1 MNSEFSGEQQDMLFE
16 NLPNTR
22 VFKTIFPKGSY
33 IGPYQVIE
41 EVGQGG
47 MARVYRAYHQKL
59 ERFVAIKVM
68 DKQVVSQE
76 DHQRFVAEAKLT
88 ARLQHPNIVAVLDV
102 GTALGLNYIV
112 MDFIQG
118 TSLRD
123 IIQNGPLPIDDA
135 CKITKQIALGLHY
148 AHNKGVIHRD
158 IKPSNI
164 IITKDNR
171 PVIMDF
177 GLAKNTKMAQDITK
191 SGVII
196 GTPKYMAP
204 EQIKGDNRSISRAT
218 DVYGLGT
225 VFYEML
231 TGKPV
236 VLGETPLSVSYSIL
250 NKEVLP
256 PRNYRSE
263 IPQDVQTIC
272 LKTLE
277 KNKQKRYRSA
287 NALADDIARFLNGEA
302 VVARQENKF
311 YLLHKKAQR
320 YRLWFFIGMCILLGL
335 LNVLQFFFFN
345 NQDQNNDLQEKY
357 NKVLVKLQNLKSEY
371 QRASL
376 SQNSSK
382 NMMTLLQA
390 MDCNIRNQP
399 LESLN
404 IVESIGES
412 VNKKEQAL
420 IFCYRAY
427 FLISAKRYREARESL
442 NQAISIDPSL
452 SLAYFLRGKIFVYF
466 KMHNNAIKD
475 FEYFLTQKNDVEIVL
490 LLCDTYLLEHRYT
503 EAQNKLQDLIKLSPS
518 NYRAYH
524 GLAKC
529 YLHQEEYNKAITY
542 SVETLKKNRKFPPAF
557 YTMGYAY
564 YFLKQWDKSIQ
575 FFTRAEALD
584 PTLRYTISYNDTFT
598 PFFYFRGIAYKKQG
612 FLREAFN
619 DFSKGIRFFQNPSS
633 TNRIFN
639 LCLVERARLYAKN
652 NKHTKA
658 VEDYNTVRQNSPHL
672 LNEEDVRYL
681 EKHK

>member
-1 MNSEFSGEQQDMLFE
+1 MLFE

-88 ARLQHPNIVAVLDV
+88 ARLQHPNIVAVHDV

-118 TSLRD
+118 ISLRD
-123 IIQNGPLPIDDA
+123 LIKNGPLPIRDA
-135 CKITKQIALGLHY
+135 CNITKQIALGLHY

-164 IITKDNR
+164 IIAKDNR

-204 EQIKGDNRSISRAT
+204 EQIKGDNRSISRST

-250 NKEVLP
+250 NKDVVP

-287 NALADDIARFLNGEA
+287 NALADDISRFLNGEA
-302 VVARQENKF
+302 VAARQENKF

-320 YRLWFFIGMCILLGL
+320 YHSLFLVGICILLGL

-345 NQDQNNDLQEKY
+345 TNKHNDALEDKY
-357 NKVLVKLQNLKSEY
+357 KKMQVKHQNLKSEY
-371 QRASL
+371 EKISS
-376 SQNSSK
+376 SQNSYK
-382 NMMTLLQA
+382 NIEKLLKA
-390 MDCNIRNQP
+390 MDCNIKKQP
-399 LESLN
+399 LESIKLLDS
-404 IVESIGES
+404 IEEST
-412 VNKKEQAL
+412 NKKEKAL

-427 FLISAKRYREARESL
+427 FLINAKRYREARENL

-466 KMHNNAIKD
+466 KMNNNAIKD
-475 FEYFLTQKNDVEIVL
+475 FEYFLTQENDVEIVL
-490 LLCDTYLLEHRYT
+490 LLCDIYLLEHRYAD
-503 EAQNKLQDLIKLSPS
+503 AQNKLQDLIKLNAT

-542 SVETLKKNRKFPPAF
+542 SVETLKKSNQFPPAF

-564 YFLKQWDKSIQ
+564 YFLKQWDKSVQ
-575 FFTRAEALD
+575 FFTRAETLD
-584 PTLRYTISYNDTFT
+584 PTLRYSISYDDSFT
-598 PFFYFRGIAYKKQG
+598 PFYYFRGIAYKKQG

-619 DFSKGIRFFQNPSS
+619 DFSKAIRFFQNPSP
-633 TNRIFN
+633 TDRILN
-639 LCLVERARLYAKN
+639 LCLIERARLYAKN
-652 NKHTKA
+652 NKHVNA
-658 VEDYNTVRQNSPHL
+658 VKDYSTVRQNSPHL
-672 LNEEDVRYL
+672 LNEEDVLYL

>member
-1 MNSEFSGEQQDMLFE
+1 MLFE

-88 ARLQHPNIVAVLDV
+88 ARLQHPNIVAVHDV

-118 TSLRD
+118 ISLRD
-123 IIQNGPLPIDDA
+123 LIKNGPLPIADA
-135 CKITKQIALGLHY
+135 CNITKQIALGLHY

-164 IITKDNR
+164 IIAKDNR

-204 EQIKGDNRSISRAT
+204 EQIKGDNRSISRST

-231 TGKPV
+231 TAKPV

-250 NKEVLP
+250 NKDVVP

-287 NALADDIARFLNGEA
+287 NALADDISRFLNGEA
-302 VVARQENKF
+302 VAARQENKF
-311 YLLHKKAQR
+311 YLLQKKAQR
-320 YRLWFFIGMCILLGL
+320 YHSLFLIGICILLGL
-335 LNVLQFFFFN
+335 LNVLQFFFLN
-345 NQDQNNDLQEKY
+345 TNEHNDALEDKY
-357 NKVLVKLQNLKSEY
+357 NKIVVKHQNLKSEY
-371 QRASL
+371 EKVSL
-376 SQNSSK
+376 SQNSYK
-382 NMMTLLQA
+382 NIVKLLKA
-390 MDCNIRNQP
+390 MDCNIKKQP
-399 LESLN
+399 LESLKL
-404 IVESIGES
+404 IDSIKEST
-412 VNKKEQAL
+412 NKKEKAL

-427 FLISAKRYREARESL
+427 FLINAKRYREAREDL
-442 NQAISIDPSL
+442 NQAISIDPGL

-475 FEYFLTQKNDVEIVL
+475 FEYFLTQENDVEIVL
-490 LLCDTYLLEHRYT
+490 LLCDIYLLEHRYAD
-503 EAQNKLQDLIKLSPS
+503 AQNRLQDLIKLSPA

-529 YLHQEEYNKAITY
+529 YLHQEEYDKAITY
-542 SVETLKKNRKFPPAF
+542 SVETLKKNRQFPPAF

-564 YFLKQWDKSIQ
+564 YFLKQWDKSVQ
-575 FFTRAEALD
+575 FFTRAEAID
-584 PTLRYTISYNDTFT
+584 PTLRYSVSYDDSLT
-598 PFFYFRGIAYKKQG
+598 PFYYFRGIAYKKQG

-619 DFSKGIRFFQNPSS
+619 DFSKGIRFFQNPSP
-633 TNRIFN
+633 TDRILN
-639 LCLVERARLYAKN
+639 LCLIERARLYAKN
-652 NKHTKA
+652 NKHVNA
-658 VEDYNTVRQNSPHL
+658 VEDYSAVRQNSPHL
-672 LNEEDVRYL
+672 LNEEDVLYL